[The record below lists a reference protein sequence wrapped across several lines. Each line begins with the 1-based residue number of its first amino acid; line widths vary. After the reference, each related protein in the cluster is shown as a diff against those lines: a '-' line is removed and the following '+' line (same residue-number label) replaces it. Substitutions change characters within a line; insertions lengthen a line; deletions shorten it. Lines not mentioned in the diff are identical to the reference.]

1 RVRPAARSPVRRR
14 ARAAGTGGALGRR
27 AEPPPAPLGG
37 EPPDLAGVERRPDR
51 PAARFAPPAPAGPGP
66 PVAAGLLPLL
76 PARYPGARLP
86 VHGPVDAGDPV
97 RRARLGAGLP
107 GWKAGAKTDRAGAVA
122 LQVLGVVR
130 PRRVLVEAPVE
141 VA

>member
-1 RVRPAARSPVRRR
+1 PGAGRGRARTARRVPEGDPAPSWGAGARQGRGDRPAARSHRRPHGGLSRPGRQRVRPAARSPVRRR

-76 PARYPGARLP
+76 P
-86 VHGPVDAGDPV
+86 
-97 RRARLGAGLP
+97 
-107 GWKAGAKTDRAGAVA
+107 
-122 LQVLGVVR
+122 
-130 PRRVLVEAPVE
+130 
-141 VA
+141 